1 MLCQTDRGTGELR
14 TLWRV
19 NPLVMALSMA
29 LLPASGLALA
39 EAPDMVAVPVQA
51 GRDGSGKPV
60 AHDAGAGHDV
70 PVELPALT
78 VTARQGVERA
88 KDIPFGLSVISGRE
102 LEVRHLLTLDDA
114 LRSMPDVNVNSN
126 GGPNSANVM
135 IRGVG
140 SLNAVSMDDGSVAL
154 NVDGVTMSMRNM
166 SLGTLDIERVEVLK
180 GPQGTLFGG
189 NSLAGAVNVTTRRPT
204 REMEGHVRV
213 EYGQERQHLEEAVIS
228 GPLSGQL
235 SGRFAIRNTG
245 SDLWVDNTQTGQPLS
260 KPGDLAFRGSLLW
273 DVTAGTSA
281 LLIAERQ
288 QVRRSPSL
296 TILRPYGEPPKLDF
310 TPNLFDDDK
319 KTMARYSLELN
330 HDLGA
335 SRITSI
341 TAYTTTDFF
350 TVGGYDRRIM
360 QALMGGTPEA
370 SVKEDSSAQRGVSE
384 DLRWSSLPGAPLF
397 WVAGLN
403 LSHADRHFDTYY
415 MPGYRQDRR
424 YRVRSSAVYG
434 EATYPLTDA
443 LKLTGGLRQSWDR
456 KSYDATYTQGSS
468 SGDNRELD
476 DHYTTGRVALSYA
489 LTPAS
494 NLYVVLS
501 RGYQSGGFSD
511 YSATV
516 AGGEPYKPA
525 RSNTAE
531 LGFKTES
538 ADRRFSLNAALFAT
552 RVRDAHLLGY
562 DYKTYSTN
570 TVNADSDSKGVELE
584 GYWRFGDGFELSGG
598 LSVIDATITSDAL
611 GVSGGDVRAGN
622 RTPDV
627 PRWGGNLALSYRKPL
642 PSFLGLPSPAVNA
655 RLGYQYVGARPADPQ
670 NHFDLGSYRR
680 VDLRV
685 GLTAGNAEIYLY
697 GNNLLDEQYDLYG
710 YYNNATATF
719 GSPVRGRTAGIGL
732 NYHF

>member
-1 MLCQTDRGTGELR
+1 MLCQTDCGTGERR
-14 TLWRV
+14 TPWRV
-19 NPLVMALSMA
+19 HPLAMALSMA
-29 LLPASGLALA
+29 LLPASGLVLA
-39 EAPDMVAVPVQA
+39 DAQGMVAVPVQA
-51 GRDGSGKPV
+51 GSEGSGEQAVRKT
-60 AHDAGAGHDV
+60 AEDREA

-78 VTARQGVERA
+78 VTARQGVEQA

-102 LEVRHLLTLDDA
+102 LDARHLLTLDDA
-114 LRSMPDVNVNSN
+114 LRSMPDVNVNSD

-288 QVRRSPSL
+288 QIRRSPSL

-310 TPNLFDDDK
+310 TPNLFDDNQ

-330 HDLGA
+330 HDLGN
-335 SRITSI
+335 SRLTSI
-341 TAYTTTDFF
+341 TAYTTTDFVA
-350 TVGGYDRRIM
+350 VGGYDRRIM
-360 QALMGGTPEA
+360 QALYGMPVEN
-370 SVKEDSSAQRGVSE
+370 VRRDSSDQKVLSE

-397 WVAGLN
+397 WVLGMN
-403 LSHADRHFDTYY
+403 LSHADRTFDSYY
-415 MPGYRQDRR
+415 LPGREQDRR
-424 YRVRSSAVYG
+424 YRTRSSAVYG
-434 EATYPLTDA
+434 EVTYPLTEA

-456 KSYDATYTQGSS
+456 KSYDATYIQGGSVS
-468 SGDNRELD
+468 DNRELD

-494 NLYVVLS
+494 NLYAVLS
-501 RGYQSGGFSD
+501 RGYQSGGFND
-511 YSATV
+511 YSTSPV
-516 AGGEPYKPA
+516 GGEPYKPA

-538 ADRRFSLNAALFAT
+538 ADRRFSLNAALFVT
-552 RVRDAHLLGY
+552 RVKDAHLLGY

-570 TVNADSDSKGVELE
+570 TVNADSDSKGVELD
-584 GYWRFGDGFELSGG
+584 GYWRFGEGFELSGG
-598 LSVIDATITSDAL
+598 VSVIDATITSDAF
-611 GVSGGDVRAGN
+611 GVSGGDVRSGN

-655 RLGYQYVGARPADPQ
+655 RIGYQYVGTRPADPQ
-670 NHFDLGSYRR
+670 NHFNLGSYRR

-710 YYNNATATF
+710 YYNNATAIF
-719 GSPVRGRTAGIGL
+719 GSPVRGRTVGVGL
-732 NYHF
+732 NYYF

>member
-1 MLCQTDRGTGELR
+1 MLCQTDRGTGDLR

-39 EAPDMVAVPVQA
+39 EAPGMVAVPVQA
-51 GRDGSGKPV
+51 GSEGSGEQAVRK
-60 AHDAGAGHDV
+60 AAADREA

-78 VTARQGVERA
+78 VTARQGVEQA

-114 LRSMPDVNVNSN
+114 LRSMPDVNVNSD

-288 QVRRSPSL
+288 QIRRSPSL

-310 TPNLFDDDK
+310 TPNLFDDNQ

-330 HDLGA
+330 HDLDN
-335 SRITSI
+335 SRLTSI
-341 TAYTTTDFF
+341 TGYTTTDFVA
-350 TVGGYDRRIM
+350 VGGYDRRIM
-360 QALMGGTPEA
+360 QALYGMPVEN
-370 SVKEDSSAQRGVSE
+370 VRRDSSDQKVLSE

-397 WVAGLN
+397 WVLGVN
-403 LSHADRHFDTYY
+403 LSHADRTFDSYY
-415 MPGYRQDRR
+415 LPGREQDRR
-424 YRVRSSAVYG
+424 YRTRSSAVYG
-434 EATYPLTDA
+434 EITYPLTEA

-456 KSYDATYTQGSS
+456 KSYDATYIQGGSVS
-468 SGDNRELD
+468 DNREQD

-494 NLYVVLS
+494 NLYAVLS
-501 RGYQSGGFSD
+501 RGYQSGGFND
-511 YSATV
+511 YSTSPV
-516 AGGEPYKPA
+516 GGVPYKPA

-531 LGFKTES
+531 FGFKTES
-538 ADRRFSLNAALFAT
+538 ADRRFSLNAALFVT
-552 RVRDAHLLGY
+552 RVKDAHLLGY

-570 TVNADSDSKGVELE
+570 TVNADSDSKGVELD

-598 LSVIDATITSDAL
+598 LSVIDATIASDAF
-611 GVSGGDVRAGN
+611 GVSGGDVRSGN

-655 RLGYQYVGARPADPQ
+655 RIGYQYVGTRPADPQ
-670 NHFDLGSYRR
+670 NHFNLGSYRR
-680 VDLRV
+680 VDMRV
-685 GLTAGNAEIYLY
+685 GLTAGDAEIYLY

-710 YYNNATATF
+710 YYNNATAIF
-719 GSPVRGRTAGIGL
+719 GSPVRGRTVGVGL
-732 NYHF
+732 NYYF

>member
-1 MLCQTDRGTGELR
+1 
-14 TLWRV
+14 
-19 NPLVMALSMA
+19 MALSMA
-29 LLPASGLALA
+29 LLPVSGLALA
-39 EAPDMVAVPVQA
+39 EDGGAVPGPA
-51 GRDGSGKPV
+51 GSDQGGTKIVRKAERGE
-60 AHDAGAGHDV
+60 

-78 VTARQGVERA
+78 VTARQGAEQA
-88 KDIPFGLSVISGRE
+88 KDIPFGLSVIGGRE

-114 LRSMPDVNVNSN
+114 LRSMPDVSVNSN

-140 SLNAVSMDDGSVAL
+140 SLNAVGMDDGSVAL
-154 NVDGVTMSMRNM
+154 NVDGVTMSMRNL

-189 NSLAGAVNVTTRRPT
+189 NSLAGAVNVSTRRPT
-204 REMEGHVRV
+204 REMEGHVRA

-235 SGRFAIRNTG
+235 SGRLAIRNTG
-245 SDLWVDNTQTGQPLS
+245 SDQWVHNIQTGQPVAR
-260 KPGDLAFRGSLLW
+260 PGDLAFRGSLLW
-273 DVTAGTSA
+273 DLAAGTRA

-288 QVRRSPSL
+288 QIRRSPSL
-296 TILRPYGEPPKLDF
+296 TLLRPYGDPPQLDF
-310 TPNLFDDDK
+310 APNLFDDDR

-370 SVKEDSSAQRGVSE
+370 SIKKDSSTQRGLSE

-397 WVAGLN
+397 WVVGLN
-403 LSHADRHFDTYY
+403 LSHADRHFDTFY
-415 MPGYRQDRR
+415 MPGYEQDRR

-434 EATYPLTDA
+434 EATYPLTEA

-456 KSYDATYTQGSS
+456 KAYDAIYTQGGSVS
-468 SGDNRELD
+468 DNRELD

-494 NLYVVLS
+494 NLYAVLS

-516 AGGEPYKPA
+516 AGGEPYRPA
-525 RSNTAE
+525 SSNSAE
-531 LGFKTES
+531 AGFKTES
-538 ADRRFSLNAALFAT
+538 ADRRFSLNASLFLT

-562 DYKTYSTN
+562 DYKTRSTN
-570 TVNADSDSKGVELE
+570 TVNADSDSKGVSLE
-584 GYWRFGDGFELSGG
+584 GLWRFGSGFELSGG
-598 LSVIDATITSDAL
+598 LSFIDATITSDAL
-611 GVSGGDVRAGN
+611 GVSGGDVRSGN

-627 PRWGGNLALSYRKPL
+627 PRWSGNLALTYRQSL
-642 PSFLGLPSPAVNA
+642 PSFPGLSSPAVNA
-655 RLGYQYVGARPADPQ
+655 RLGYQYVGTRPADPQ
-670 NHFDLGSYRR
+670 NHFNLGSYRK
-680 VDLRV
+680 VDMRI
-685 GLTAGNAEIYLY
+685 GLMTGHAEIYLY

-710 YYNNATATF
+710 YYNNATAIF
-719 GSPVRGRTAGIGL
+719 GAPVRGRTVGVGL
-732 NYHF
+732 NYAF